1 MTRKTEWRHHES
13 QKWFQTRVYY
23 TGCEVQELLEEERKK
38 NNSKQASFTARVWW
52 QIFWGKCWR
61 MEPSTC
67 ESSVTRS
74 IEEPYFLPFLW
85 LVTRAQPHREV
96 FEFNFRE
103 REEVTELKANLD
115 IRNGKTQGRIRSG
128 LGDPGAK
135 SFATVP
141 HLLWNVVN
149 ITTEEHAAA
158 VCCCI
163 FLGHFLQKCVEIT
176 TKYSVSEAAS
186 PKIAERKENSV

>member
-1 MTRKTEWRHHES
+1 MT
-13 QKWFQTRVYY
+13 
-23 TGCEVQELLEEERKK
+23 
-38 NNSKQASFTARVWW
+38 N
-52 QIFWGKCWR
+52 IWGKCWR

-74 IEEPYFLPFLW
+74 IEESYFLPFLW

-115 IRNGKTQGRIRSG
+115 IRNGKTQGRISR
-128 LGDPGAK
+128 PGRPGGK
-135 SFATVP
+135 IICYGPPPSMKCGQ
-141 HLLWNVVN
+141 HHN
-149 ITTEEHAAA
+149 ITEEHAAA

-163 FLGHFLQKCVEIT
+163 FPGHSLQKCVEIT